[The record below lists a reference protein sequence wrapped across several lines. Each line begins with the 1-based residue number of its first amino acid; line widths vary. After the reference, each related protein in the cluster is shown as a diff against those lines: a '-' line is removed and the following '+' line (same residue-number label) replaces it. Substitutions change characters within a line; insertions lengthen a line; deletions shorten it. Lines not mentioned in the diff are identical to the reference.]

1 MRGFLVLENKKTQK
15 GRRVKVTQS
24 CRCEKER
31 NDRQRKENKSD
42 KKVINRSTVG
52 DYETGKNF

>member
-1 MRGFLVLENKKTQK
+1 MLENKKTQK

-42 KKVINRSTVG
+42 KKVINRSTAG